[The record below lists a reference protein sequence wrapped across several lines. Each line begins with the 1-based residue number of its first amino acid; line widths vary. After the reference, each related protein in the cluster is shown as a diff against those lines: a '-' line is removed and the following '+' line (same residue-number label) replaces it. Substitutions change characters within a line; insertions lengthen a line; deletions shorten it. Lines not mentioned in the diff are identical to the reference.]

1 MTYSNGIIL
10 AVSRNA
16 SFRMSSIEIMIMHD
30 CGWARLNASISI
42 ARSSGGRRKAR
53 PAADWRRYR
62 RICTRTASIRFDDSL
77 PRPQRPTLI
86 DALGECGTADFGV
99 NWALRKLGMSHREC
113 AGPDR
118 SIVVRRGRWLQYATL
133 ATCSLEAI
141 VALAAGWAGHSVA
154 LIGFG
159 LDSAIEV
166 TSGAAVLWRLQRDH
180 DLQRRAAAE
189 RLALRIVGWCFV
201 ALAIYIAADSTV
213 TLWRRE
219 IPARSWAGIAVAAF
233 SIVFMP

>member
-1 MTYSNGIIL
+1 M
-10 AVSRNA
+10 
-16 SFRMSSIEIMIMHD
+16 
-30 CGWARLNASISI
+30 
-42 ARSSGGRRKAR
+42 
-53 PAADWRRYR
+53 P
-62 RICTRTASIRFDDSL
+62 
-77 PRPQRPTLI
+77 
-86 DALGECGTADFGV
+86 
-99 NWALRKLGMSHREC
+99 HRES

-118 SIVVRRGRWLQYATL
+118 SIVVRRGRRLQYATL

-166 TSGAAVLWRLQRDH
+166 TSGAAVLWRLQQDH
-180 DLQRRAAAE
+180 GLQRRAAAE

-233 SIVFMP
+233 SVVFMPLLARAKRRVAADLESTAVQADSKQTELCAWLSLILLAGVGLNRGFGWWWADPVAGLAMVPIILIEGWRALQGKQCCDGAC